1 MIYQSGILHPA
12 YGTWNLYPPPR
23 LGKDVGY
30 QHSIHRII
38 KNRVVETFWQNVSTA
53 QPGDTVFLYEIQIY
67 FFFFIARFHKA
78 ANVHP
83 IFNFINHGR
92 KGKKIN
98 DNKRNYRN
106 SMDDIKKKY

>member
-38 KNRVVETFWQNVSTA
+38 SKKIEQFS
-53 QPGDTVFLYEIQIY
+53 PLYLFLYLNPSFHRSINLSFY
-67 FFFFIARFHKA
+67 FLCTKFHKA
-78 ANVHP
+78 ANAHP